1 MQSISLAEFS
11 TMDRCPECREEFVCD
26 NGEFVCK
33 GCGIVKPNFEPYI
46 DSIMYQGRSIQSYA
60 VYGGSLG
67 TNIASAQRGADGSS
81 SESFALK
88 GDNGR
93 FKPITYVMQPWDLLR
108 VVEPDAKIRSMKEH
122 FAHIALKRGIDEIK
136 LSMMFAPILKV
147 AKQIQDAEE
156 HCLIDAG
163 CHESNSVKDT
173 AVFCTPSSMNR
184 RLRDFLQNLYD
195 NFPEE

>member
-1 MQSISLAEFS
+1 
-11 TMDRCPECREEFVCD
+11 MDRCPECREEFVCD

-122 FAHIALKRGIDEIK
+122 FAEL
-136 LSMMFAPILKV
+136 LP
-147 AKQIQDAEE
+147 
-156 HCLIDAG
+156 
-163 CHESNSVKDT
+163 
-173 AVFCTPSSMNR
+173 
-184 RLRDFLQNLYD
+184 
-195 NFPEE
+195 